1 MRRIPVRTLAVA
13 LALGLVAACDAG
25 SPAPAPSTSTAT
37 ADAPDTSTAAAR
49 TTLHLEGADV
59 EVDVLPLVRTG
70 EHVVLTL
77 DLTRADTGGD
87 AALLSLAFGGTPQ
100 AIGMDFPSLAGLRL
114 VDLERDVVHT
124 VATDAAGDTVTTGED
139 YVALDPGAT
148 LRLQTVY
155 AAPPADVDALGVFV
169 PGGPYVADVPVVDGD
184 VPPPT
189 APGASSQDE
198 VEPLDVGAVVDAP
211 VADLASFTAELG
223 GAVQTLTTSETV
235 EATLGSDVLF
245 AVDSADL
252 ADGAQAA
259 LDAVAAHLEG
269 REPGTVLVVG
279 HTDDVADD
287 AYNQGLS
294 ERRAATV
301 AAELAKRVDTSRFE
315 LRTEGRGEAEP
326 LVPNTD
332 DDARARNRRVTVT
345 LTSQITRSTEVTTT
359 GELPPLD
366 GPVGTGAQGVV
377 VDNTGEYRITA
388 PQARRVRGHLV
399 VDLQV
404 TPLDEGARNGVSF
417 LSGVFHYRGDA
428 WSVQRSASG
437 VVLLRG
443 ATAVYPMDH
452 LLAVSEDGHEQWLPL
467 TDLETLGEIADGAT
481 RTFSVVYPDV
491 GDLDEVAVQ
500 VGGGLGA
507 RAFRLTGIPV
517 R

>member
-1 MRRIPVRTLAVA
+1 MRCVPARVAVVA
-13 LALGLVAACDAG
+13 LTLGLVAACDTG
-25 SPAPAPSTSTAT
+25 APAPTQRAPSPAAT
-37 ADAPDTSTAAAR
+37 TLGPEAAVTT
-49 TTLHLEGADV
+49 TTLHLAAGDV
-59 EVDVLPLVRTG
+59 EVEVHPLVRRG

-77 DLTRADTGGD
+77 DLSKVGGGS
-87 AALLSLAFGGTPQ
+87 AFLSSALGGTPQ
-100 AIGMDFPSLAGLRL
+100 ALAMDLPTLSGLRL
-114 VDLERDVVHT
+114 VDLDRDVVHT
-124 VATDAAGDTVTTGED
+124 VATDADGDTVTTGENFIT
-139 YVALDPGAT
+139 LDPDT
-148 LRLQTVY
+148 ILRLQTVY
-155 AAPPADVDALGVFV
+155 AAPPADVDSIGLFV
-169 PGGPYVADVPVVDGD
+169 PGGPYLAEVPVTDGD

-189 APGASSQDE
+189 KPGTTSDGE
-198 VEPLDVGAVVDAP
+198 VEALDLTTVAAAP
-211 VADLASFTAELG
+211 VVDLASFTAELG

-252 ADGAQAA
+252 ADGARAA

-269 REPGTVLVVG
+269 REPGEVLVVG

-287 AYNQGLS
+287 AYNQALS
-294 ERRAATV
+294 ERRAAAV
-301 AAELAKRVDTSRFE
+301 AAELAQRIDTTRFE

-326 LVPNTD
+326 LVRGTD
-332 DDARARNRRVTVT
+332 ADARARNRRVTVT

-359 GELPPLD
+359 GELPPID
-366 GPVGTGAQGVV
+366 GPVGTGAAGVV
-377 VDNTGEYRITA
+377 VDNVGQYRITA
-388 PQARRVRGHLV
+388 PQARRVHGHIV

-404 TPLDEGARNGVSF
+404 TPLNESARNGVSF

-428 WSVQRSASG
+428 WSVQVSASG

-452 LLAVSEDGHEQWLPL
+452 LLAVSGDGHEQWLPL
-467 TDLETLGEIADGAT
+467 TDLETRGDLADGAT
-481 RTFSVVYPDV
+481 RTFSIVYPDV

-507 RAFRLTGIPV
+507 RAFRLTDIPV